1 MTLIWSCLCAHFH
14 RAAPELALI
23 FKSSEYTLRALTL
36 LVGILTSMTLKESL
50 YRYRNCYAAL
60 IGFKD
65 ELCSLWYYMQL
76 QVIRSPPLKLL
87 LDAHMVWYNM
97 GLLQYLYEK
106 TDEPE
111 VEGVEVIRR
120 DFIPRDLKR
129 CALFA
134 DYGQGYALCWL

>member
-1 MTLIWSCLCAHFH
+1 MCRSQ
-14 RAAPELALI
+14 REL
-23 FKSSEYTLRALTL
+23 SNEYL
-36 LVGILTSMTLKESL
+36 LAKIGVDTAENEPCKVCPLSVYRSP
-50 YRYRNCYAAL
+50 RYRNCYAAL

-134 DYGQGYALCWL
+134 DYGQGYTLCWL